1 MTGGVI
7 RKDRRGQRLRLTAKY
22 QRYILLSRTLGELTP
37 TFVGLVRYAYKEKLH
52 FGNFYFDGRIPRPQS
67 VRRKE
72 GSNMSSQVVRVERFT
87 KGSLSAIGKEVE
99 RDEKDLFEN
108 RNEDIDRSRT
118 HLNEFF
124 KLTNNGM
131 YNEWKET
138 CERLNIVNANKL
150 KKNVTAFEGMVITS
164 DRAFFESLG
173 WSPGEDPTVGMNDF
187 FNQAYEFACRE
198 IGFRGTDENIL
209 SAAIHYDETTPHL
222 QLYYIPVVD
231 SWKEKVYE
239 KDENER
245 VKKSSTGSPIQAR
258 DEKGKIIYNRVTNS
272 LDRRLNRSE
281 FWQNKGGKNSYTRMQ
296 DRFQELVGKNFGL
309 DRGEIGSTREHT
321 TKQKWQKQQLD
332 QQLEQTQ
339 KSIDAGDKFIGQKRQ
354 YLDQLRNDYDQTKI
368 SLQNTQNSLSEA
380 LAETKA
386 LQDGLPVLRA
396 EKNSLNQEI
405 AGLRL
410 EKNELTRL
418 KGDVEGLKL
427 LKSSAQKELNEYY
440 TKLDTAKKDL
450 TDIEISL
457 SEART
462 AEKDAK
468 RSVEHLAEKKEILRV
483 KIRDLEYAE
492 SRFPAEVK
500 NLSQKKAGL
509 EADLKI
515 LSGEKS
521 GLQQENRNLKAE
533 NEKLYRF
540 KSDRVN
546 IMGMVDRI
554 KDSLNDVVRQI
565 ERDYSKEVY
574 IPRSTRKWANKKPG
588 LFKDNDRIHKAGKE
602 LRQLERQQEK
612 QNDEKER
619 KLNAVDR
626 LKQQLD
632 RQTEPV
638 MSAGDEYEQAWDDW
652 EMDR

>member
-1 MTGGVI
+1 
-7 RKDRRGQRLRLTAKY
+7 
-22 QRYILLSRTLGELTP
+22 
-37 TFVGLVRYAYKEKLH
+37 
-52 FGNFYFDGRIPRPQS
+52 
-67 VRRKE
+67 
-72 GSNMSSQVVRVERFT
+72 MSSQVVRVERFT

-173 WSPGEDPTVGMNDF
+173 WSPGEDPTVEMNDF
-187 FNQAYEFACRE
+187 FNQAYEFACQE

-222 QLYYIPVVD
+222 QLYYIPIVD

-321 TKQKWQKQQLD
+321 TKAKWEMQKLD
-332 QQLEQTQ
+332 QDLEFG
-339 KSIDAGDKFIGQKRQ
+339 KKLIKKERIE
-354 YLDQLRNDYDQTKI
+354 LDQLRAENKLLKVEYNTLIAENTSLKSGNIVLKDEIEKGNREIEKLENAFDEKEKKYQDLDKQIKEKVEKANEIINNANQLQREIETNKESLSNLNGEIENKKI
-368 SLQNTQNSLSEA
+368 SAAKLDNEIRSKQSSINQFESRLLNIQNSLY
-380 LAETKA
+380 ETKITEKKI
-386 LQDGLPVLRA
+386 LDGLEVLLG

-405 AGLRL
+405 SALRL
-410 EKNELTRL
+410 ERL
-418 KGDVEGLKL
+418 PLASEIGNLAKEKSNLQREVQSEKTKL
-427 LKSSAQKELNEYY
+427 ETLKSENVATRTEN
-440 TKLDTAKKDL
+440 KK
-450 TDIEISL
+450 IM
-457 SEART
+457 
-462 AEKDAK
+462 
-468 RSVEHLAEKKEILRV
+468 
-483 KIRDLEYAE
+483 
-492 SRFPAEVK
+492 
-500 NLSQKKAGL
+500 AGR
-509 EADLKI
+509 
-515 LSGEKS
+515 
-521 GLQQENRNLKAE
+521 QN
-533 NEKLYRF
+533 LYRF
-540 KSDRVN
+540 NRDRDN
-546 IMGMVDRI
+546 
-554 KDSLNDVVRQI
+554 I
-565 ERDYSKEVY
+565 ERMVSSLKDGLKDMEKKIERELGKEIY
-574 IPRSTRKWANKKPG
+574 IPSSLREWANKKPS
-588 LFKDNDRIHKAGKE
+588 LLCSTAKLEKIQDSKKE
-602 LRQLERQQEK
+602 LRTLERQEEK
-612 QNDEKER
+612 QQDEKER
-619 KLNAVDR
+619 KLDAVDR
-626 LKQQLD
+626 MKQELD
-632 RQTEPV
+632 RKTESV
-638 MSAGDEYEQAWDDW
+638 MNAGDEYDQEWDDW